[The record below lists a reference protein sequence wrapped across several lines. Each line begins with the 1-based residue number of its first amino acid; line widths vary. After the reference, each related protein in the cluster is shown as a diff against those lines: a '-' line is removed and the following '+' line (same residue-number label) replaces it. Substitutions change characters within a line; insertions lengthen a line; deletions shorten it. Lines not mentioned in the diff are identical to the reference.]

1 MAFNQGGH
9 LMSNK
14 KCKPLEG
21 SFKRVKKG
29 YEEIHILV
37 PKQKPTD
44 DAGLVLISSLPEWV
58 QQVFPGEKKPNRVQ
72 NELYPIAYGTDEP
85 ILLCAPTGADKVF
98 SFPSITSLVS

>member
-1 MAFNQGGH
+1 MCALAQRRGGERTVNSKDRNHRPRIHHSASTYDLEGMAFSQGGH

-21 SFKRVKKG
+21 SFKRMKKG

-44 DAGLVLISSLPEWV
+44 DAGLW
-58 QQVFPGEKKPNRVQ
+58 
-72 NELYPIAYGTDEP
+72 Y
-85 ILLCAPTGADKVF
+85 
-98 SFPSITSLVS
+98 

>member
-1 MAFNQGGH
+1 
-9 LMSNK
+9 MSNK

-98 SFPSITSLVS
+98 SFLFITSLFS